1 MKIGPNHDGF
11 EVILVDA
18 LGADGIAG
26 AIGGR
31 GDGVCA
37 VGAGDVAGTGDVAT
51 AGEGELFVG
60 SAQFCALLA
69 GTWIKVTGRLST
81 GRR

>member
-1 MKIGPNHDGF
+1 VKIGPNHDGC
-11 EVILVDA
+11 EVFLVDA

-37 VGAGDVAGTGDVAT
+37 VGTGDVAGAGDVAT
-51 AGEGELFVG
+51 AGEEEIIGVVAIVGEEEVMFGGAPV
-60 SAQFCALLA
+60 A
-69 GTWIKVTGRLST
+69 GT
-81 GRR
+81 